1 MSLLRTKPFK
11 PDHGNER
18 GLKRVLTAW
27 DLVLLGVGAVIGA
40 GIFVLT
46 GITAATQAGPA
57 VILSF
62 LVAGFACACAALAY
76 AELASAVGGAGSA
89 YGYGY
94 ASLGELPAWIIGW
107 MLLCEYMVAIPA
119 VATGWSGYV
128 VNALQSIGVGLSPL
142 LTHGPDWFGSS
153 AAGAGLIN
161 LPAFLIVLVIGLLL
175 ASGAKASAMFNAIM
189 VAVKV
194 AAILLFIG
202 VAVFHINPA
211 NWSPFIPPLEVST
224 TDASS
229 GFSWEMRLID
239 AIKYGLGL
247 GAGGETHFGVVGI
260 MTGAAT
266 IFFAYLG
273 FDAVS
278 TAAEE
283 TRNPQR
289 DLPIGIIGSLL
300 LCTALYIIVSILL
313 TGIVNYR
320 ELNVPSPVAHA
331 LLQIGQSWVAGI
343 ISIGAIAGLTTVI
356 LVMYFGLTRVLFAIA
371 HDGLL
376 PKFFAYV
383 HPKTGTPV
391 GSIATAGLIMLA
403 FSGFV
408 PLGKLAEI
416 ANIGTLGAFVVVCAG
431 VIVMRRTHPDMPR
444 PFRTP
449 ASPLIPALGVL
460 SCGYLMLNLVTFT
473 WAAFGVWML
482 LGLVVYFGYSRTHSA
497 LAINAP

>member
-1 MSLLRTKPFK
+1 MSLLRTKPVQ
-11 PDHGNER
+11 PDAADR
-18 GLKRVLTAW
+18 GLKRVLGAW
-27 DLVLLGVGAVIGA
+27 DLTLLGVGAVIGA

-57 VILSF
+57 VVISF
-62 LVAGFACACAALAY
+62 VVAGFACACAALSY
-76 AELASAVGGAGSA
+76 AELSSTVGGCGSA

-94 ASLGELPAWIIGW
+94 ASLGELPAWVIGW

-128 VNALQSIGVGLSPL
+128 VNGLQAIGMSLPDFL
-142 LTHGPDWFGSS
+142 IHGPIDKL
-153 AAGAGLIN
+153 APGLIN
-161 LPAFLIVLVIGLLL
+161 LPAFGVVLIIGVLL
-175 ASGAKASAMFNAIM
+175 ASGAKISAQFNAIM

-202 VAVFHINPA
+202 VALFHIHPG
-211 NWSPFIPPLEVST
+211 NWKPFVPPIEIG
-224 TDASS
+224 AGGAS
-229 GFSWEMRLID
+229 GFSWEMRLLD
-239 AIKYGLGL
+239 AIKLLLGF
-247 GAGGETHFGVVGI
+247 GAGGETHFGATGI
-260 MTGAAT
+260 MAGAAT

-283 TRNPQR
+283 TRHPQR
-289 DLPIGIIGSLL
+289 DLPIGILGSLAI
-300 LCTALYIIVSILL
+300 CTLLYIVVSLLL
-313 TGIVNYR
+313 TGIVDYR
-320 ELNVPSPVAHA
+320 ELNVASPVSHA
-331 LLQIGQSWVAGI
+331 LLLIGQDWAAGI

-383 HPKTGTPV
+383 NPRTGTPI
-391 GSIATAGLIMLA
+391 GSIAAAGVIMLA

-408 PLGKLAEI
+408 PLGRLAEL

-431 VIVMRRTHPDMPR
+431 VIIMRRTHPDLPR
-444 PFRTP
+444 PFRAP
-449 ASPLIPALGVL
+449 ASPLIPLLGIL
-460 SCGYLMLNLVTFT
+460 SCGYLMLNLAAFT
-473 WAAFGVWML
+473 WTAFGAWML
-482 LGLVVYFGYSRTHSA
+482 IGLVVYFAYSRSHSV
-497 LAINAP
+497 LAGNDR

>member
-1 MSLLRTKPFK
+1 MSLLRTKPLESDRSK
-11 PDHGNER
+11 DR
-18 GLKRVLTAW
+18 GLKRVLGAW
-27 DLVLLGVGAVIGA
+27 DLTLLGVGAVIGA

-57 VILSF
+57 VVLSF
-62 LVAGFACACAALAY
+62 VVAGFACGCAALSY
-76 AELASAVGGAGSA
+76 AELASAVGGCGSA

-107 MLLCEYMVAIPA
+107 MLVCEYMVSIPA

-128 VNALQSIGVGLSPL
+128 VNSLQALSVHVPEQLI
-142 LTHGPDWFGSS
+142 HGPFDKT
-153 AAGAGLIN
+153 APGLIN
-161 LPAFLIVLVIGLLL
+161 LPAFLVVLVIGILL
-175 ASGAKASAMFNAIM
+175 ASGAKLSAQFNAIM

-194 AAILLFIG
+194 SAITLFIA
-202 VAVFHINPA
+202 VAVFHLNPA
-211 NWSPFIPPLEVST
+211 NWSPFIPPLERVGG
-224 TDASS
+224 S
-229 GFSWEMRLID
+229 GGAAFSWDMRLLD
-239 AIKYGLGL
+239 ALKLGL
-247 GAGGETHFGVVGI
+247 GFGGGGETHFGLVGI

-289 DLPIGIIGSLL
+289 DLPIGILGSLFA
-300 LCTALYIIVSILL
+300 CTALYIVVSALL

-331 LLQIGQSWVAGI
+331 MLAIGQPWVAGT
-343 ISIGAIAGLTTVI
+343 ISVGAIAGLTTVI
-356 LVMYFGLTRVLFAIA
+356 LVMYFGLTRVIFAIA

-376 PKFFAYV
+376 PGFFAYV

-391 GSIATAGLIMLA
+391 GSIAATGVLMLA

-408 PLGKLAEI
+408 PLGRLAEL

-431 VIVMRRTHPDMPR
+431 VLVMRRTHPELHR

-449 ASPLIPALGVL
+449 AAPLIPVLGVL
-460 SCGYLMLNLVTFT
+460 SCGYLMLNLAAFT
-473 WAAFGVWML
+473 WAAFAGWMAI
-482 LGLVVYFGYSRTHSA
+482 GLVIFFAYSRSHSV
-497 LAINAP
+497 LASTPG

>member
-1 MSLLRTKPFK
+1 MNLLRTKPFK
-11 PDHGNER
+11 PDHGHDER
-18 GLKRVLTAW
+18 GLKRVLSAW

-57 VILSF
+57 VVLSF

-128 VNALQSIGVGLSPL
+128 VNALQSLGVGFPAV
-142 LTHGPDWFGSS
+142 LTHGPGDP
-153 AAGAGLIN
+153 ATPGLIN
-161 LPAFLIVLVIGLLL
+161 LPAFFIVLVIGLLL
-175 ASGAKASAMFNAIM
+175 ASGAKASAMFNTIM

-202 VAVFHINPA
+202 VAVFHIDPA
-211 NWSPFIPPLEVST
+211 NWSPFIPPMEVSGT
-224 TDASS
+224 GASS
-229 GFSWEMRLID
+229 GFSWEMRLLD
-239 AIKYGLGL
+239 AIKLALGF

-289 DLPIGIIGSLL
+289 DLPIGILGSLFA
-300 LCTALYIIVSILL
+300 CTALYIIVSILL
-313 TGIVNYR
+313 TGMVNYR

-331 LLQIGQSWVAGI
+331 LLQIGQKVVAGI

-391 GSIATAGLIMLA
+391 GSIATAGAIMLA

-444 PFRTP
+444 PFKTP
-449 ASPLIPALGVL
+449 ASPLIPLLGVL
-460 SCGYLMLNLVTFT
+460 SCGYLMLNLVAFT

-482 LGLVVYFGYSRTHSA
+482 FGLVVYFAYSRTHSA
-497 LAINAP
+497 LAVKGSP